1 MGAEP
6 WGRAQS
12 GEARTDCLKAGEGE
26 ERRRGG
32 AGDGGRVRGS
42 GRRGKEGQRLQDK
55 GYRRGRGRVQDVRHG
70 GDAAAPRSRGS
81 VRGWG
86 RVYAG
91 AGGGESSRPSLP
103 LPSLLRTPRWE
114 GAGLLRLLPGCCLS
128 FLLPQQLR
136 RLRSDPQAAGGRES
150 VSGGERAGSGQRR
163 RSAAGAQGAALRA
176 APEQRRPVQAG
187 RWGWGWGAPR
197 GRASR
202 TPSPT
207 PGCLAP
213 CARSTG
219 ARGAG
224 RRRVGAAGGKLAASP
239 GGRGRATGAGLGTQ
253 RQAGARGPHAAET
266 LRDEVRELR
275 CIDLR
280 GPRAQPARCA
290 ALRRRA
296 APPPSQL
303 RPAGVIA
310 WPASTGKGRLLVGFW
325 GTAQGPSVPCYQR
338 LVEKMDT

>member
-1 MGAEP
+1 M
-6 WGRAQS
+6 
-12 GEARTDCLKAGEGE
+12 EGT
-26 ERRRGG
+26 RRRLV
-32 AGDGGRVRGS
+32 AEVRS
-42 GRRGKEGQRLQDK
+42 G
-55 GYRRGRGRVQDVRHG
+55 
-70 GDAAAPRSRGS
+70 
-81 VRGWG
+81 
-86 RVYAG
+86 
-91 AGGGESSRPSLP
+91 GGGECLWGGGN
-103 LPSLLRTPRWE
+103 PR
-114 GAGLLRLLPGCCLS
+114 GPPCPYLVCSALQDGKGPGCSACCRAAVCLFFFRS
-128 FLLPQQLR
+128 TCGVSDQIHKQLKV
-136 RLRSDPQAAGGRES
+136 ES
-150 VSGGERAGSGQRR
+150 VSGGERAGSGQRQ

-176 APEQRRPVQAG
+176 APEQRRPGQAG
-187 RWGWGWGAPR
+187 RWGWGWGAPW
-197 GRASR
+197 GPASR
-202 TPSPT
+202 TPSPP

-219 ARGAG
+219 ATGAG

-266 LRDEVRELR
+266 PRDEVREQL

-310 WPASTGKGRLLVGFW
+310 WPASTGKGRLLVGYW

-338 LVEKMDT
+338 LVGKMET

>member
-1 MGAEP
+1 M
-6 WGRAQS
+6 
-12 GEARTDCLKAGEGE
+12 
-26 ERRRGG
+26 
-32 AGDGGRVRGS
+32 
-42 GRRGKEGQRLQDK
+42 
-55 GYRRGRGRVQDVRHG
+55 RGR
-70 GDAAAPRSRGS
+70 
-81 VRGWG
+81 
-86 RVYAG
+86 
-91 AGGGESSRPSLP
+91 GGESSRPSLP

-187 RWGWGWGAPR
+187 RWGWGWGAPW
-197 GRASR
+197 GPASR
-202 TPSPT
+202 TPSPP

-219 ARGAG
+219 SRGAG
-224 RRRVGAAGGKLAASP
+224 RRRRRRRRGGAAGGKLAASP

-266 LRDEVRELR
+266 PRDEVRELR

-325 GTAQGPSVPCYQR
+325 GTAQGSSVPCYQR
-338 LVEKMDT
+338 LVEKMET